1 MDHIIEKLKVQQKGP
16 EGVPNLLALD
26 DLNEDTLLS
35 NIEIRYADLNIYTT
49 IGSSIL
55 ISLNPYQKLPIYT
68 TEKAKQC
75 RHFVKDLR
83 SGRVDE
89 SARPDPH
96 LFMVAEEAYEDLII
110 DKQNQSIIVTGESG
124 AGKTEATKIILSY
137 LAK

>member
-1 MDHIIEKLKVQQKGP
+1 MKVQQIGP
-16 EGVPNLLALD
+16 QGVPNLLALD

-35 NIEIRYADLNIYTT
+35 NIEIRYGDTNIYTT

-75 RHFVKDLR
+75 RNFVKDFR
-83 SGRVDE
+83 RGTVDDT
-89 SARPDPH
+89 ARPDPH

-110 DKQNQSIIVTGESG
+110 DKQSQSIIVTGESG